1 MRMDRKDTAVAHTL
15 SRRLRIGIL
24 GIGLLVAAISGA
36 ASVGAAAP
44 CYTNGYTYVA
54 PYYVASYYT
63 PTYYAPVRYTATNV
77 FDRTGCEE
85 GNFICLRSKGVGV
98 GSYVPYT
105 SYYGVRYFYP

>member
-1 MRMDRKDTAVAHTL
+1 MARTL

-54 PYYVASYYT
+54 PYYVAPRYVVSYYT

-85 GNFICLRSKGVGV
+85 GNFSCLRGKGVGI
-98 GSYVPYT
+98 GSYVPYAP
-105 SYYGVRYFYP
+105 YYGVRYFYP